1 MKLATA
7 CGGSAPCLV
16 HGLVPLSSSSV
27 ALSLLL
33 GHQPHG
39 GGLQRLAASSCVS
52 RGAVWS
58 RALEINVSPE
68 PCQAGPQAHVTAL
81 LTKAL
86 KEAEESFHG
95 LLQSVSKGCF

>member
-1 MKLATA
+1 M
-7 CGGSAPCLV
+7 
-16 HGLVPLSSSSV
+16 
-27 ALSLLL
+27 
-33 GHQPHG
+33 
-39 GGLQRLAASSCVS
+39 
-52 RGAVWS
+52 
-58 RALEINVSPE
+58 SPE